1 MEDYTEGLDDNK
13 QEDNVVEMDEM
24 NDNFDDIWGDEKP
37 AGKNKPNPVKPEPTE
52 TNAGED
58 DSANNKNG
66 GNNREFEGED
76 DSDYHDPNA
85 GGNESDD
92 DSDADDESAD
102 GDGEEYKLELELV
115 EKPDEELVAAVE
127 TLFMADQLN
136 LEEDKIKEL
145 FDGTKEGY
153 ERLMQ
158 ANKIAGNNMA
168 IEQIYNTLPE
178 RGKEFFN
185 YLVKTNMQ
193 GDIDGWL
200 KLESKSRDLSQYDI
214 NNLSEEQAKAILE
227 EDFTAKG
234 LNPKQVKVMI
244 EALEDNDEIADESK
258 KILKDKLAQHEV
270 TKKSKLDAEVAAAA
284 LKKQTELKKHQEV
297 VKHINAT
304 KFAVQK
310 QEELYNMIYNV
321 SNGSTQPVLV
331 ARINEII
338 KNKPEQLVQLAQL
351 FDGYDDEKGFNLLRL
366 KKQVEADTTKKTKV
380 IIQRK
385 SKQSLKGNQTRHSR
399 NATEQSLD
407 DWLGDDDL

>member
-13 QEDNVVEMDEM
+13 QEDNVVEMEEM
-24 NDNFDDIWGDEKP
+24 NDNFDDIWGKENP
-37 AGKNKPNPVKPEPTE
+37 AGKAKPNVNKTE
-52 TNAGED
+52 APKTNEGTNNDAENNAGRN
-58 DSANNKNG
+58 S
-66 GNNREFEGED
+66 REFEDDD
-76 DSDYHDPNA
+76 DSDYHDPNVRTD
-85 GGNESDD
+85 EPDD
-92 DSDADDESAD
+92 AADAADDTDEED
-102 GDGEEYKLELELV
+102 GNDYKLELELV
-115 EKPDEELVAAVE
+115 DKPDEELVAAVE

-136 LEEDKIKEL
+136 LEEEKIKEL

-158 ANKIAGNNMA
+158 ANKIATNNMA

-178 RGKEFFN
+178 RGKDFFN
-185 YLVKTNMQ
+185 YLVRTNMQ

-200 KLESKSRDLSQYDI
+200 ELESRSKDLSKYDI
-214 NNLSEEQAKAILE
+214 NNLTEDQAKAILE

-244 EALEDNDEIADESK
+244 EALEDNDEIVDESK
-258 KILKDKLAQHEV
+258 KILKDKLTQHEAA
-270 TKKSKLDAEVAAAA
+270 KKSKLDAEAAAAA

-304 KFAVQK
+304 KFAVTK
-310 QEELYNMIYNV
+310 QEELYDMIYKTSGENKQPLIV
-321 SNGSTQPVLV
+321 S
-331 ARINEII
+331 RINNII
-338 KNKPEQLVQLAQL
+338 QSKPEQLVQLAQL
-351 FDGYDDEKGFNLLRL
+351 FDGYDEEKGFDLLRL
-366 KKQVEADTTKKTKV
+366 KKQVTTDTTKKTKM